1 MKTTIYFFVSLFVLS
16 LLSCTQSKDE
26 QAKEAVR
33 QYLKK
38 KGVTEYTELQW
49 GKLDSVF
56 SPFNV
61 DLSFD
66 IKKSI
71 INKDISQL
79 EFLISE
85 LNFNPRKNKER
96 IKILRDSISLLT
108 DSLSSVY
115 KTYNEIIDQRINNR
129 IGISLKLSY
138 KTLIGSEKTAKY
150 TFVFESNPDELSVGH
165 HLDEFGFVCK

>member
-56 SPFNV
+56 
-61 DLSFD
+61 
-66 IKKSI
+66 
-71 INKDISQL
+71 
-79 EFLISE
+79 
-85 LNFNPRKNKER
+85 
-96 IKILRDSISLLT
+96 
-108 DSLSSVY
+108 
-115 KTYNEIIDQRINNR
+115 
-129 IGISLKLSY
+129 
-138 KTLIGSEKTAKY
+138 
-150 TFVFESNPDELSVGH
+150 
-165 HLDEFGFVCK
+165 